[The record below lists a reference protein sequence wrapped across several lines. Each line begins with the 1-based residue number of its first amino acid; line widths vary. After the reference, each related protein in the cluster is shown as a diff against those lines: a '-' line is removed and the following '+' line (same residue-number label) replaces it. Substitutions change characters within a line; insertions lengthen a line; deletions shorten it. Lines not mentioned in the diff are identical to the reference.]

1 MANKDNNMS
10 DVASNGTGRIIPF
23 DLSSFLAAYGS
34 FLVLAGLN
42 ILIYARI
49 LAFSLTGLDDTTLIA
64 GGGAYAL
71 SYKSMLRLFS
81 TVLAPECFQY
91 FYRPL
96 LMISFIVDAHLHPY
110 IPFIFHATN
119 IVIHVAASSLLFV
132 FLRKLDYRPATSLFF
147 AALFAAHP
155 VLTPAV
161 AWIPGRNDSLLGL
174 FVLASF
180 VAYINY
186 LQSRNVRHYA
196 LHMFAFA
203 GALFV
208 KESGIAMLA
217 LLPVY
222 PRLVQRRQSAAR
234 RDYACYAGW
243 MLIVAGWASLK
254 MYAAGAK
261 TPVMPAVFVSLLA
274 ALPSLPQY
282 LGKAIFPLQLSNL
295 ATQKDTPW
303 FYGIAACLLVALGLI
318 FSKGRRNGRVIFGTM
333 WFVLFLAPTLMFQND
348 FKLEHRLYVP
358 IVGLFLV
365 LSETGIPSVISVRW
379 QKALQ
384 ILAIAVFGVLAFN
397 YADVFSGPLVFW
409 TNAARTSPRNP
420 WVHSGL
426 GRTYAEMR
434 LGAPAL
440 REFERAYELEPKHTP
455 NSSIFAFDLGSI
467 YMDAGKLP
475 EAENVFKNAIAAG
488 SGNFSK
494 IYFLYG
500 SLCRRQNR
508 LPEAEQFYK
517 QALRINPRYI
527 DYYKGLIE
535 LYEVQ
540 GREKKS
546 AVYRGMIQRLAKDDG
561 ASLMY
566 IDAASA
572 RWLSGIMN
580 NETRNACRRGAD

>member
-1 MANKDNNMS
+1 MS
-10 DVASNGTGRIIPF
+10 NRTFSFCPSRREIIAF
-23 DLSSFLAAYGS
+23 DLSLFLAAYGP
-34 FLVLAGLN
+34 FLLLVGLN
-42 ILIYARI
+42 IFVYVKI
-49 LAFSLTGLDDTTLIA
+49 LAFGLTGLDDTTLIA
-64 GGGAYAL
+64 SGSAYAL
-71 SYKSMLRLFS
+71 SYTSMLRVFS
-81 TVLAPECFQY
+81 TMLAPDCFQF

-119 IVIHVAASSLLFV
+119 IVIHAAASCLLFV
-132 FLRKLDYRPATSLFF
+132 FLRKIDYRPATSLFF
-147 AALFAAHP
+147 AALFAVHP

-180 VAYINY
+180 IFYFNY
-186 LQSRNVRHYA
+186 LQSRNIRHYV
-196 LHMFAFA
+196 LHMLAFA

-208 KESGIAMLA
+208 KETGIAMLA
-217 LLPVY
+217 LLLISPY
-222 PRLVQRRQSAAR
+222 LVRRQQGAAR
-234 RDYACYAGW
+234 HNYYCFIGW
-243 MLIVAGWASLK
+243 ILIVAGWVSLK
-254 MYAAGAK
+254 MYAAGK
-261 TPVMPAVFVSLLA
+261 TPVTPAAFVSLLA
-274 ALPSLPQY
+274 SLPSLLQY

-295 ATQKDTPW
+295 ATQKDTTYL
-303 FYGIAACLLVALGLI
+303 YGIIAGVLVALGLI
-318 FSKGRRNGRVIFGTM
+318 FSKDRRNGHVIFGTL
-333 WFVLFLAPTLMFQND
+333 WFVLFLAPTLMFRND

-365 LSETGIPSVISVRW
+365 LSETGIPFVVSVRW
-379 QKALQ
+379 QKGLQ

-397 YADVFSGPLVFW
+397 YADVFSGPLAFW
-409 TNAARTSPRNP
+409 TNAARISPRNP

-426 GRTYAEMR
+426 GMIYANMR
-434 LGAPAL
+434 LGSHAL
-440 REFERAYELEPKHTP
+440 QELERAYELEPKHTP

-475 EAENVFKNAIAAG
+475 EAENVFKNAIEGG
-488 SGNFSK
+488 SSNFSK

-517 QALRINPRYI
+517 HALRINPHYI
-527 DYYKGLIE
+527 DYYKGLVEVIE
-535 LYEVQ
+535 SQ
-540 GREKKS
+540 GHNKES
-546 AVYRGMIQRLAKDDG
+546 ALYRGMIQRLAKDDG

-566 IDAASA
+566 LDAASA

-580 NETRNACRRGAD
+580 NKTRDAWGASPQLQTR